1 MAAALPNA
9 PSLAL
14 RVGVVVL
21 LALWAS
27 VLAVMLFSAQRLYS
41 IPMLLL
47 TLFPI
52 ALYATGNPRLFFF
65 VGMIFTAT
73 LGLSIN
79 FARHIHVGGAPSY
92 AIDLMDFF
100 MVPLLAYQVRDFISG
115 ARSPRLFAGLSSWW
129 LALAGLGVISVAIG
143 PFRNWGA
150 MEVVRMLKLWL
161 LMFVVVNECVRERHF
176 HHAVLA
182 MAAAVLMQV
191 AVGYVQYSLKR
202 ELGLQ
207 ALGEPAPEAVQGA
220 NLGVYGSFGS
230 VFRIG
235 ALMGHPNLLST
246 FLAME
251 MPIFIA
257 LIFTTYSLPWKIFYA
272 VVTLAAGGALVLTLS
287 RSGWIAFAVALVLL
301 LALMTTLPR
310 LRFKHVRLKIGLI
323 VSLFFGG
330 LVAAP
335 LIYSRLTQ
343 SQSGALDF
351 REEWVKV
358 AFRMVKDSPILG
370 HGINSFS
377 YVVAPYAPYSV
388 PKMYDMFGEHFPVVH
403 NIYMLVWSEQ
413 GTLGLLMFLGFHAHL
428 AWIAIGNMRKAV
440 SDKVYMVSL
449 GALCGL
455 VAVLVD
461 GLASFYVK
469 VPASARTFFI
479 VAALIVAAR
488 YWNDGQISAA
498 RQKAASTTPETE
510 GANPCKS

>member
-9 PSLAL
+9 PSLTL
-14 RVGVVVL
+14 RAAIVAA
-21 LALWAS
+21 LALWAAT
-27 VLAVMLFSAQRLYS
+27 LALMLFTAERLYS
-41 IPMLLL
+41 IPMLLV
-47 TLFPI
+47 TLFPVV
-52 ALYATGNPRLFFF
+52 LYTTGNPRLFFF
-65 VGMIFTAT
+65 MGMIFTAT

-100 MVPLLAYQVRDFISG
+100 MVPLLAYQVRDFIRG
-115 ARSPRLFAGLSSWW
+115 ARHPRFFPGLSSWW
-129 LALAGLGVISVAIG
+129 LGLAALGVISVVIG

-150 MEVVRMLKLWL
+150 MEVLRMLKLWL
-161 LMFVVVNECVRERHF
+161 LMFVVVNECVHERHF
-176 HHAVLA
+176 HHAVVA

-191 AVGYVQYSLKR
+191 AVGYTQYALKR

-207 ALGEPAPEAVQGA
+207 ALGEPAPEAVMGA

-246 FLAME
+246 YLAME
-251 MPIFIA
+251 MPLFVA
-257 LIFTTYSLPWKIFYA
+257 LIFTDYTLRWKVFYA
-272 VVTLAAGGALVLTLS
+272 AVTLAASGALVLTLS
-287 RSGWIAFAVALVLL
+287 RSGWFSFATALALL
-301 LALMTTLPR
+301 LALMILLPR
-310 LRFKHVRLKIGLI
+310 LRFRHVRLKIGVI
-323 VSLFFGG
+323 VGLFLAG
-330 LVAAP
+330 LTAAP

-358 AFRMVKDSPILG
+358 AFRMVLDNPILG

-377 YVVAPYAPYSV
+377 YVVGPYAPYSV
-388 PKMYDMFGEHFPVVH
+388 PKMYEMFGEHYPVVH
-403 NIYMLVWSEQ
+403 NIYMLVWTEQ
-413 GTLGLLMFLGFHAHL
+413 GTLGLLLFLGFHVHL

-440 SDKVYMVSL
+440 SEKVYMVSL
-449 GALCGL
+449 GAFCGV

-479 VAALIVAAR
+479 LAALIVAAR
-488 YWNDGQISAA
+488 YWNNAQIGAA
-498 RQKAASTTPETE
+498 RRQQAAMTTRNE
-510 GANPCKS
+510 GAIPCRS